1 MLNHELAW
9 LIPALLS
16 ALFAALTTIFSK
28 IGVTEVNSNLAT
40 AIRTVIILAIAWGI
54 VIYEGNLQ
62 QVLHIPQKALIFLV
76 CSGIATGLSWI
87 FYFRALQLGTTGF
100 VVAIDKSSLVWVI
113 LFASLFLGEP
123 LTLKMFLGVL
133 LIVAGTLVVVL

>member
-1 MLNHELAW
+1 MHHERAW
-9 LIPALLS
+9 IIPALLS

-28 IGVTEVNSNLAT
+28 LGVTEVNSNLAT
-40 AIRTVIILAIAWGI
+40 AIRTGIILAIAWGI
-54 VIYEGNLQ
+54 VIREGNLQ

-76 CSGIATGLSWI
+76 GSGIATGLSWI
-87 FYFRALQLGTTGF
+87 FYFRALQLGTTGL

-113 LFASLFLGEP
+113 LLAHFFLGEP

-133 LIVAGTLVVVL
+133 LLIVGTLVVVL